1 MVKKIIKIIGDFFKK
16 RMALKIA
23 ALAIALCFIVAAVL
37 ALPML
42 SLKETDFKKSENTL
56 LAAKEK
62 ISSGSGEVKVASN
75 GGMELYVNPDSM
87 EIKVKDQKSGKE
99 WSSVIKDAKEGKD
112 KALINISYL
121 GKDNSLKT
129 WNSYDNCTAFGSYEI
144 FKVENGVQIK
154 MNLNEGESTSFY
166 EYFPQKIP
174 VERFEQFIVKSLKDK
189 IENKEIDRALGEKYL
204 STLSIIYKKSP
215 IENCYAVNYKGSPPK
230 SAVKQMIQISKEI
243 GYTHDMLV
251 EDSEQFGLPV
261 STHETASFY
270 VTMEVLLENGE
281 LYVNIPSSEIS
292 TDNDYYQVQ
301 NIEVLPN
308 FGAVSV
314 QDGMDGYILVPDGC
328 GALMKFNTYNP
339 VVPDYIRPF
348 YDNNYYSDY
357 YFMSEYKENLMMP
370 VYGMIYG
377 ENGENGGFMAIISNG
392 ADTSYMNVK
401 LAGESGSGSLANK
414 AYASF
419 DCIQYSRVKIYGAY
433 SDNAATYL
441 ASTGKLDINWQ
452 ARYKFYSDKVSYFD
466 MAKDF
471 KGYLMEQSGI
481 KELSYSDDARIYLE
495 TVGTLSLTKRI
506 FGIPYESEY
515 SMTTYDEL
523 EEILKDLQGVNL
535 SVQYDG
541 AFNGGLKNY
550 ISNRA
555 ELVSLNGSKKDFENL
570 ETYANGNGID
580 LFLNVNFARIGKQG
594 KGFWSRFGA
603 VYDYYNSPAKIY
615 RYDPALGIMDGDG
628 TKFFDYVLSPK
639 YLDSVVDGFI
649 SDSSK
654 YGSISVGDL
663 AGMFYA
669 DYRYGGIVQPGEAS
683 ASVLENLKKLSA
695 AKKLALNNPR
705 AEYAALGGIAAN
717 ISRESGDY
725 ASFYATVPFRQLVL
739 NGLCRYTTE
748 NANMSSEGLD
758 YYLLQGVELGSLPK
772 FMVSA
777 KSVDVLQNSN
787 YSYLYSMQYD
797 NWKDE
802 IKEVYGKF
810 KDAMAQIGTNE
821 ITGHQMLA
829 KNVFCTEY
837 ASGTKVITNYNK
849 TKVDL
854 NGKTIEAMGYLII
867 PKGGKL

>member
-1 MVKKIIKIIGDFFKK
+1 MVKKIIKIIGNFFK
-16 RMALKIA
+16 RRTVLKIA
-23 ALAIALCFIVAAVL
+23 ALMMALCLVIAAAL

-42 SLKETDFKKSENTL
+42 SLKETDFKKSEYVL
-56 LAAKEK
+56 LASNEK

-87 EIKVKDQKSGKE
+87 EIKVRDQKSGKE
-99 WSSVIKDAKEGKD
+99 WSSMLKDAKDSKD

-121 GKDNSLKT
+121 GKDNSLNT
-129 WNSYDNCTAFGSYEI
+129 WNSFDNCTAFGSYEI
-144 FKVENGVQIK
+144 FKIENGVRIK

-189 IENKEIDRALGEKYL
+189 IENKEIDGALGEKYL
-204 STLSIIYKKSP
+204 STLSIIYKKSA
-215 IENCYAVNYKGSPPK
+215 IENCYAVNYKGSPPQ
-230 SAVKQMIQISKEI
+230 SAVKQMIQIAKEI

-251 EDSEQFGLPV
+251 EDSEQFGLAV
-261 STHETASFY
+261 STHENASFN
-270 VTMEVLLENGE
+270 VTIELRLEDGE
-281 LYVNIPSSEIS
+281 LYADIPSSEIS
-292 TDNDYYQVQ
+292 TDNDYYEVQ
-301 NIEVLPN
+301 NIAVLPN

-314 QDGMDGYILVPDGC
+314 TDGTDGYVLVPDGC

-339 VVPDYIRPF
+339 AVPDYIRPF

-357 YFMSEYKENLMMP
+357 YFMPEYKENLMMP
-370 VYGMIYG
+370 VYGIMYG
-377 ENGENGGFMAIISNG
+377 ENGENGGFMTIISSG

-401 LAGESGSGSLANK
+401 LAGSSDSGALANK

-419 DCIQYSRVKIYGAY
+419 DCIQYSKVKIYGAY

-441 ASTGKLDINWQ
+441 ASTGKLDVNWE
-452 ARYKFYSDKVSYFD
+452 ARYKFYPDKASYFD

-471 KGYLMEQSGI
+471 RGYLMEQSGI
-481 KELSYSDDARIYLE
+481 KELSYSDKAGIYLE
-495 TVGTLSLTKRI
+495 TVGTLSLTERI

-515 SMTTYDEL
+515 SMTTYKEL
-523 EEILKDLQGVNL
+523 EDILNDLQGINL
-535 SVQYDG
+535 NVQYDG
-541 AFNGGLKNY
+541 VFNGGLKNY

-555 ELVSLNGSKKDFENL
+555 DLVSSNGSKKDFEDLNA
-570 ETYANGNGID
+570 YAKDNGIN
-580 LFLNVNFARIGKQG
+580 LFLNVNFARIGTQG

-603 VYDYYNSPAKIY
+603 VCDYYNSPAKIY
-615 RYDPALGIMDGDG
+615 RYDPALGIMDSDG

-639 YLDSVVDGFI
+639 YLDSVVDSFI
-649 SDSSK
+649 SDSGE

-663 AGMFYA
+663 AEMFYA
-669 DYRYGGIVQPGEAS
+669 DYKYGNVVQPNEAS
-683 ASVLENLKKLSA
+683 TSVLENLKKLSA
-695 AKKLALNNPR
+695 SKKLALNNPR
-705 AEYAALGGIAAN
+705 AEYAAFGKIAAN
-717 ISRESGDY
+717 ISRESSDY

-739 NGLCRYTTE
+739 NGICGYTTE
-748 NANMSSEGLD
+748 NANMSSKGMD

-772 FMVSA
+772 FMISA
-777 KSVDVLQNSN
+777 KSVDVLQNSS

-797 NWKDE
+797 DWKDE
-802 IKEVYGKF
+802 IKEVYEKF

-821 ITGHQMLA
+821 IVNHQMLA

-837 ASGTKVITNYNK
+837 ASGAKVIVNYNK

-854 NGKTIEAMGYLII
+854 NGKTIEAMGCLII